1 MRPYTKMML
10 LQEGENENETERARR
25 EYERAREETDRA
37 RMEYDRARSERSGTR
52 GVSSDGYSYPIYP
65 SSRDWRGR
73 EWTIREN
80 RGDRYTPQ
88 NIGYPGVPPIFRS
101 EYGGEEN
108 ERPMQKIGFAVPD
121 EMDGYGYGMRYDYPQ
136 AHEMPYREEM
146 PGDHHSPQH
155 GYAMGASGMGA
166 MDKKTAVEW
175 CKEMENEDGTRG
187 AHWSMEQTKQI
198 MEQHKIK
205 CDPVEFYVA
214 MNMMYSDYCGVA
226 KAHGVSTADF
236 YADMA
241 KAFLDDK
248 DAHKDKLSRY
258 YDSIVK

>member
-10 LQEGENENETERARR
+10 LQESKNENEN
-25 EYERAREETDRA
+25 DRA
-37 RMEYDRARSERSGTR
+37 RAERSGTR
-52 GVSSDGYSYPIYP
+52 GVAPDGTSYPIYP

-80 RGDRYTPQ
+80 RGGDRYTPY
-88 NIGYPGVPPIFRS
+88 NVGYPGVPPIFRS
-101 EYGGEEN
+101 EYGGEESG
-108 ERPMQKIGFAVPD
+108 RPMQKIGFAVPEEVD
-121 EMDGYGYGMRYDYPQ
+121 SYGYGMRYDYPQ

-146 PGDHHSPQH
+146 TGKHNRPEH
-155 GYAMGASGMGA
+155 GYAMGADGEK
-166 MDKKTAVEW
+166 MDKNTAVEW
-175 CKEMENEDGTRG
+175 CRAMENEDGTRG
-187 AHWSMEQTKQI
+187 AHWNMEQTKQI

-226 KAHGVSTADF
+226 KKHGVSTADF

-258 YDSIVK
+258 YDSVVK